1 MLKIVGDSYDT
12 LKKLAH
18 KTELEHKLNKLR
30 DEYHILTSSSQLS
43 PEESRKLEL
52 IAKQIEFVYN
62 KIEELDVQAKHQADN
77 VMSQFSDIKENIKD
91 NFKDNFKDNIQN
103 KKEDE

>member
-30 DEYHILTSSSQLS
+30 DEYHILTRSNQLS
-43 PEESRKLEL
+43 TEDSRKLEL
-52 IAKQIEFVYN
+52 ITKQIETIY
-62 KIEELDVQAKHQADN
+62 KEIEELDVQAKHQAEN
-77 VMSQFSDIKENIKD
+77 VMSQFSDIKENLKE
-91 NFKDNFKDNIQN
+91 NIQNRKVN